1 MDISLKIT
9 PFSGE
14 RMYQFAFL
22 QFFNDDKTMH
32 KYTVH
37 VMYLPNTKSAQ
48 HIQALCFLA
57 TYSSTCRTYI
67 HLSYIG
73 FVISI
78 LTFRFLDSD
87 PLSYIGF
94 VYPFYV

>member
-1 MDISLKIT
+1 MSAERNSIETVDYTCTCLPLLTFRSLCIYIT
-9 PFSGE
+9 HF
-14 RMYQFAFL
+14 
-22 QFFNDDKTMH
+22 
-32 KYTVH
+32 
-37 VMYLPNTKSAQ
+37 
-48 HIQALCFLA
+48 
-57 TYSSTCRTYI
+57 
-67 HLSYIG
+67 LSYIG